1 MLYSVIKQSVY
12 SKWPPFAN
20 LSSEIYNNYD
30 VYLKLI
36 GPRAV
41 APCLWLNLDGKIFF
55 NASH

>member
-1 MLYSVIKQSVY
+1 MTPL
-12 SKWPPFAN
+12 AN
-20 LSSEIYNNYD
+20 LSSEIYTNYD

-55 NASH
+55 YAPR